1 MLCHQCK
8 RKLEDTA
15 KFCRYC
21 GSHVEITPQ
30 MVEAAAHGN
39 LQAQT
44 DLIRYTQDDMR
55 HAVLNKLGYDWYGQM
70 AYEEVMQEGY
80 CKMVLNLST
89 IKEPGAFRDW
99 LHEVMIKTAI
109 DYQRKTGR
117 RMATFES
124 LEAKQEKE
132 NFQKDTEDVR
142 VTSIPDIMYEKSE
155 AARLLNLIFKDMP
168 ENNRVVM
175 LMHYDEGMT
184 FQAISEVLGAP
195 VSTIKTRCASG
206 KKFLEKKMVEL
217 KKQGV
222 ELYSLSPITFVLVLL
237 RSQDLGSSQAAQAM
251 MKAVTAKLAA
261 GGGTAAAGAEIGG
274 GAAAGGS
281 AASASS
287 AAAGAAGSAAAGG
300 TAATAGAGGT
310 AAFTIPAKVVAV
322 RVAIGVAAAA
332 VVGGGGYAVHEV
344 REQRIEQEA
353 QEAQAVQNEA
363 AVSAAEDAREETRL
377 SPVPTSQAIP
387 TSTPA
392 PTPTQ
397 GPPPITDSE
406 DVVRNNL
413 NNSMAPIVSTAMVV
427 YGGAASENSNLTEYT
442 ISSQGDMAGGA
453 LWWANY
459 ADPISFDQ
467 EGEYERVSK
476 ERCEELAYALF
487 DDFSGDLD
495 DVNLVYVMID
505 RASNGDLMFGIGDPG
520 VDSFSWPSLERFE
533 ISDGVVVAYFRETNS
548 QKYEKYDCKITFRK
562 NTSENPAYPYTIQK
576 IERY

>member
-1 MLCHQCK
+1 
-8 RKLEDTA
+8 
-15 KFCRYC
+15 
-21 GSHVEITPQ
+21 

-287 AAAGAAGSAAAGG
+287 VAAGATGSAAAGG

-310 AAFTIPAKVVAV
+310 AAFTIPAKAVAV

-344 REQRIEQEA
+344 HEQQIEREAEEM
-353 QEAQAVQNEA
+353 QAVQNEA
-363 AVSAAEDAREETRL
+363 AVSAAEEVREETQV

-406 DVVRNNL
+406 EVVRSNL
-413 NNSMAPIVSTAMVV
+413 NGSMLHIVTTAMAV
-427 YGGAASENSNLTEYT
+427 YGGAADENSNLTEYT
-442 ISSQGDMAGGA
+442 ISSQGEWAGTA
-453 LWWANY
+453 LWWATY
-459 ADPISFDQ
+459 TDLSSLD
-467 EGEYERVSK
+467 EDGEYWRVSK
-476 ERCEELAYALF
+476 ERGEEYAYALF

-495 DVNLVYVMID
+495 DVNLVYID

-520 VDSFSWPSLERFE
+520 IDSLSWPSLERFE

-548 QKYEKYDCKITFRK
+548 QKSEKYDCKITFRK
-562 NTSENPAYPYTIQK
+562 NTSDDPAYPYTIQK